1 MVDRIDLQKSAEA
14 LQKIVNQMWYEL
26 GKAIGKQE
34 LDRDFAEYMAVKFSK
49 KILEAMP
56 ALAIESDEIEEADSK
71 YGHELNK
78 IERRYDASDECE
90 DCQMVTP
97 RGQRPL

>member
-1 MVDRIDLQKSAEA
+1 MYASQNSAEE
-14 LQKIVNQMWYEL
+14 LQKIVNRMWYEL
-26 GKAIGKQE
+26 GKEVGKQK

-56 ALAIESDEIEEADSK
+56 ALAIESDEIEEADSN
-71 YGHELNK
+71 YGSELNK
-78 IERRYDASDECE
+78 IERRYDASEECE

-97 RGQRPL
+97 RGQRLL